1 MGQITAEQVLAAITG
16 GAAISNAIF
25 FGALYLGR
33 MTSRLEKVEDS
44 VKDHDQRLDRLES
57 GA

>member
-33 MTSRLEKVEDS
+33 MINRIEKVEDRIL
-44 VKDHDQRLDRLES
+44 DHEGRLDKLE
-57 GA
+57 A